1 MNNTMSRILYLYL
14 FICIN
19 SMGVYSQSMPDSVR
33 AILDVKFP
41 QWKITSYSIPSE
53 CYAREYVKLDPKA
66 RIFYICNLNMDKIP
80 DYAMRIFTGQGR
92 TLMEYFVVILSEN
105 SSYKLFILDSCT
117 AARGAGERYLYLL
130 KPGDKT
136 NIFDDPFWEVISEF
150 GKLSKGQRATFISF
164 PIDALKIKPICGGK
178 FKEVEI
184 DTYVYIKNRFYNFS
198 SAD

>member
-1 MNNTMSRILYLYL
+1 MFSQQIPTDVRLIINGRFPEWRI
-14 FICIN
+14 
-19 SMGVYSQSMPDSVR
+19 
-33 AILDVKFP
+33 A
-41 QWKITSYSIPSE
+41 SYSVPSDCE
-53 CYAREYVKLDPKA
+53 YAKYVKLNPKA
-66 RIFYICNLNMDKIP
+66 HPYYKCNLNMDTIP
-80 DYAMRIFTGQGR
+80 DYAMRLFTGQGR
-92 TLMEYFVVILSEN
+92 TLMEYFIAILSEY
-105 SSYKLFILDSCT
+105 SSFKLFILDSCN